1 MRDINKRCLMRKE
14 EENGNIMYHVPQP
27 NKSPLNNRQGQ
38 TICDMT
44 YIHAQ
49 TLVCKL
55 WFFSNYDNFFITI
68 SKQMELKVK
77 NFKHKFGFSYYDY
90 HI

>member
-1 MRDINKRCLMRKE
+1 M
-14 EENGNIMYHVPQP
+14 GTYIMYHVPQP

-55 WFFSNYDNFFITI
+55 WFLSNYDNFFITI
-68 SKQMELKVK
+68 SKQMELQVK
-77 NFKHKFGFSYYDY
+77 NFKQKYGFS
-90 HI
+90 